1 MNASSPA
8 ADDLAYIL
16 AQLVEGDLD
25 EQQTAALVDRLADD
39 EAAQQEYLRFMLC
52 QAMLDRELR
61 RSRSVQQLQE
71 LLGGADSP
79 MTELADGRLTRAWYW
94 VVDGVS
100 QPLSL
105 AMLVSSLVITTILL
119 SLALWT
125 IPERQQAVGDGRP
138 VVVAEIT
145 TTQYA
150 RWDAASEGNA
160 KNLELFAGERLVLGS
175 GLAEVTFADGAVVV
189 LEGPCEFL
197 IESSS
202 AGRLDSG
209 GLRATVPPAATGFA
223 IASPFARI
231 VDLGTEFGVE
241 VHSGGDV
248 DVMVFDGKV
257 DCIPLPE
264 AGRGAARV
272 QLVGGQSARVAS
284 NGEQV
289 TVQENGDAE
298 VAAAWKKRTTI
309 QRPVAKSSAGSRE
322 ALAKLR
328 ADPAL
333 IALFDFE
340 SADPSIGSFRK
351 VRGRWSDS
359 VAADFSLG
367 GDFIA
372 VNVGGER
379 TWPQLS
385 LAAWVRLEPLD
396 QDYRAIFHCD
406 GWDENNP
413 GQVHWMITGDAKM
426 RLALSGQQ
434 HVDSQTPLIEQ
445 HGRWLHVAA
454 VHDADQRTIRFY
466 VNGALDHELEL
477 AAAHPARLGPARIGN
492 WDQGERWLGGRM
504 DELIILGRAMSG
516 DEVQALFA
524 AGNPK

>member
-1 MNASSPA
+1 MNAFSPA

-25 EQQTAALVDRLADD
+25 EQQTTALVERIAAD

-61 RSRSVQQLQE
+61 RSRSVQQLRE
-71 LLGGADSP
+71 LLGDDAP
-79 MTELADGRLTRAWYW
+79 EIEPADGRLARAWYW
-94 VVDGVS
+94 VVDGIS

-119 SLALWT
+119 SLELWT
-125 IPERQQAVGDGRP
+125 IPEREQVAAGGRP

-145 TTQYA
+145 TTQQA
-150 RWDAASEGNA
+150 MWDVDSEGNS
-160 KNLELFAGERLVLGS
+160 KNLELFSGERLVLNS

-189 LEGPCEFL
+189 LEGPCEFS

-209 GLRATVPPAATGFA
+209 SLRATVPPAASGFA

-231 VDLGTEFGVE
+231 VDLGTEFGVQ

-264 AGRGAARV
+264 AGSGAARV

-284 NGEQV
+284 NGQQV
-289 TVQENGDAE
+289 MVQENGDAD

-322 ALAKLR
+322 ALAELR

-340 SADPSIGSFRK
+340 SADPSTGSFRK
-351 VRGRWSDS
+351 ARGRWHDS
-359 VAADFSLG
+359 VAAEFFTA
-367 GDFIA
+367 GDYID
-372 VNVGGER
+372 VSVGEGR
-379 TWPQLS
+379 AWPQLT
-385 LAAWVRLEPLD
+385 LAAWVRMDHFSESLQSLM
-396 QDYRAIFHCD
+396 HTN
-406 GWDENNP
+406 GWGDESL
-413 GQVHWMITGDAKM
+413 GSMHWMINDKHSM
-426 RLALSGQQ
+426 RFAVVDQT
-434 HVDSQTPLIEQ
+434 HPDSQISLQPHQ
-445 HGRWLHVAA
+445 GRWLHLA
-454 VHDADQRTIRFY
+454 VVYDSEHGTTRFY
-466 VNGALDHELEL
+466 VNGELDNEVQVAE
-477 AAAHPARLGPARIGN
+477 AAPIRLGPAQVGN
-492 WDQGERWLGGRM
+492 WSAGERPLGGRM
-504 DELIILGRAMSG
+504 DELVVLGRAMSD
-516 DEVQALFA
+516 DEIRKMFA
-524 AGNPK
+524 AGKP